1 MNAESGSHRQQQWL
15 LVVRRSFG
23 ISDLVSNEEGRNAL
37 IENFQVDL
45 RENGWQNPTR
55 GMCEPLL
62 DALLAMGASG
72 DLADRLLA
80 AEVPRDA
87 AYRLIDK
94 GIAEV
99 DPMHLVFDKR
109 FEYPPEAVAATQQ
122 VLDRIMHYLREHP
135 FDD

>member
-1 MNAESGSHRQQQWL
+1 MNAESDPHRQQQWL

-37 IENFQVDL
+37 IETLQDDL
-45 RENGWQNPTR
+45 QENGWQNPTR

-62 DALLAMGASG
+62 DALLAMGTSG
-72 DLADRLLA
+72 DLADRLRA
-80 AEVPRDA
+80 AEVPQDA
-87 AYRLIDK
+87 PYRLIDK

-122 VLDRIMHYLREHP
+122 VLDRIIQYLREHP

>member
-1 MNAESGSHRQQQWL
+1 MNAESDPHRQLQWL

-23 ISDLVSNEEGRNAL
+23 ISDFVSNEEARNAL
-37 IENFQVDL
+37 IENFQDNL
-45 RENGWQNPTR
+45 QENGWQNPTR

-62 DALLAMGASG
+62 DALLAMGESG

-80 AEVPRDA
+80 AEAPRDA

-122 VLDRIMHYLREHP
+122 VLDRVIQYLREHP

>member
-23 ISDLVSNEEGRNAL
+23 ISDLVSNEEARNAL
-37 IENFQVDL
+37 IQSFQDDL
-45 RENGWQNPTR
+45 QENGWQNPTR

-72 DLADRLLA
+72 DLADRLV

-87 AYRLIDK
+87 AYRLIDT

-109 FEYPPEAVAATQQ
+109 FEYPPEAVAASQQ
-122 VLDRIMHYLREHP
+122 VLDRIFQYQCEHP

>member
-23 ISDLVSNEEGRNAL
+23 ISDLVRNEEARHAL
-37 IENFQVDL
+37 IQSFQNDL
-45 RENGWQNPTR
+45 QENGWQNPTR

-72 DLADRLLA
+72 DLADRLVA
-80 AEVPRDA
+80 AEVPQDA
-87 AYRLIDK
+87 AYRLIDT

-109 FEYPPEAVAATQQ
+109 FEYPPEAVAAAQQ
-122 VLDRIMHYLREHP
+122 VLDRIFQYVRDHP

>member
-1 MNAESGSHRQQQWL
+1 MNAESGSDRQQRWL

-23 ISDLVSNEEGRNAL
+23 ISDLVSNEEARRAL
-37 IENFQVDL
+37 IEAFRDDL
-45 RENGWQNPTR
+45 QENGWPNPTR

-72 DLADRLLA
+72 ALEDRLLA
-80 AEVPRDA
+80 ADVPQDA
-87 AYRLIDK
+87 AYRLIDT

-99 DPMHLVFDKR
+99 DPMHLVFDRR
-109 FEYPPEAVAATQQ
+109 FEYPPEAVAAAQQ
-122 VLDRIMHYLREHP
+122 VLDQVFQYLREHP

>member
-1 MNAESGSHRQQQWL
+1 MGGKT
-15 LVVRRSFG
+15 RRG
-23 ISDLVSNEEGRNAL
+23 GCVSPFWTLCWR
-37 IENFQVDL
+37 
-45 RENGWQNPTR
+45 W
-55 GMCEPLL
+55 
-62 DALLAMGASG
+62 GASG

>member
-23 ISDLVSNEEGRNAL
+23 ISDLATNEEARNAL
-37 IENFQVDL
+37 IESFQDDL
-45 RENGWQNPTR
+45 QENGWQNPTR

-72 DLADRLLA
+72 DLEDGLLA
-80 AEVPRDA
+80 AEMRRDD

-99 DPMHLVFDKR
+99 DPMHLVFDQR
-109 FEYPPEAVAATQQ
+109 FEYPPEAVAAAQQ
-122 VLDRIMHYLREHP
+122 VLDRIFQYVREHP

>member
-1 MNAESGSHRQQQWL
+1 MDADSSSHRQQQWL

-23 ISDLVSNEEGRNAL
+23 ISDLVSNEEARNAL
-37 IENFQVDL
+37 IENFQDGL
-45 RENGWQNPTR
+45 HENGWPNPTR
-55 GMCEPLL
+55 GMSEPLL
-62 DALLAMGASG
+62 DALLAMGSSG
-72 DLADRLLA
+72 DLEDRLLA

-99 DPMHLVFDKR
+99 DPMHLVFDPR
-109 FEYPPEAVAATQQ
+109 FEYPPEAVAAAQQ
-122 VLDRIMHYLREHP
+122 VLDRIFQYVREHP